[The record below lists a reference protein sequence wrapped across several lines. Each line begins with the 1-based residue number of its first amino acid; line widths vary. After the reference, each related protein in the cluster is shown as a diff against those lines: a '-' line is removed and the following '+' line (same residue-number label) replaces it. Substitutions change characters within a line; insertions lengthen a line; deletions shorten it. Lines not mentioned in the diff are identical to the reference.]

1 MNKFQKELPL
11 FNTENEIKLKIIDKK
26 IAEKNIIKELIL
38 QLENNVIVKHFTEVE
53 DMIESIFEAMP

>member
-26 IAEKNIIKELIL
+26 IAENNIIKELIL

>member
-1 MNKFQKELPL
+1 MPL

-26 IAEKNIIKELIL
+26 IADNNIIKELIL

>member
-26 IAEKNIIKELIL
+26 IADNNIIKELIL